1 MAPTYLPR
9 ATHRRLHSTRDSI
22 LIGLCAAA
30 LLLVPANSAQAQ
42 ATAVPLGTA
51 DSFAILAGSTITNTG
66 STTVTG
72 DIGLSP
78 GTSFT
83 GQESV
88 TQNDGVTNINDG
100 RAEIAKDDLVIAY
113 DNAAGQTP
121 PEAESPA
128 ELSEGQTLT
137 PGIYN
142 SASSIS
148 LTGGITLDGEGDPD
162 AVFVFQ
168 AGSTLITAPNSSVTL
183 INGANACN
191 VFWQVGS
198 SATLDTTTSFQGT
211 ILALES
217 ITLNNNATVEGRV
230 LARNGAVTLDNNTIT
245 RPECDNGNGDG
256 NGDGDGNGGQV
267 REVPEGPVD
276 TGDAGAHSAA
286 SNSYLLPGALAA
298 GAAGGV
304 VLFATRR
311 RWCT

>member
-1 MAPTYLPR
+1 MALP
-9 ATHRRLHSTRDSI
+9 AELGGAARR
-22 LIGLCAAA
+22 
-30 LLLVPANSAQAQ
+30 
-42 ATAVPLGTA
+42 
-51 DSFAILAGSTITNTG
+51 
-66 STTVTG
+66 
-72 DIGLSP
+72 P
-78 GTSFT
+78 G
-83 GQESV
+83 ES
-88 TQNDGVTNINDG
+88 
-100 RAEIAKDDLVIAY
+100 
-113 DNAAGQTP
+113 
-121 PEAESPA
+121 ESPA

-183 INGANACN
+183 INGANVCN

-256 NGDGDGNGGQV
+256 DGDGDGNGDGDGDGNGDGDGGQV